1 MVNQLNLVVGSYK
14 MKVEDFVWVFEA
26 FLEAMDGLH
35 PTNIITDQDGAM
47 RSTILATFPNSCH
60 RNCRWHI
67 MQNFQPVLGNDMAK
81 NEDLR
86 REFNEIIDHIMTKD
100 EFERRWAEM
109 IIKYNVGDNTH
120 LKDVY
125 DLRSSFVPA
134 YFRDRFFPFL
144 QTTARS
150 EGFNA
155 VLKRYVR
162 PHNSLVHFFRQ
173 YMKLQEK
180 IEVAEDGNEFEME
193 EKTLRMW
200 GEWPLE
206 KQAIQ
211 VYTRPIYL
219 RFRAEIRKVTSYN
232 ANLVEGH
239 LFDVVPI
246 TGSVYGY
253 GKRSYRVEANMQES
267 TYTCECSKI
276 KRDGLLCCHA
286 LRVMAQVGAVGY
298 IPPHY
303 ILPRWQMPPD
313 DIVTQKVD
321 LPDVPSDRKLSI
333 KERKLIRYGT
343 LCNDFTG
350 IAKVAS
356 ESDKSKAIADKYMLA
371 LSNEL
376 KSMKLSEAAKRKAKQ
391 KKGGHV
397 EDTSKGEFV
406 GGNANQKRK
415 NTEQTS
421 NWDFVGD
428 DGQGSASQQHNIR
441 DPTVTRTKGR
451 PGEKRKKSGL
461 HIKSTKPM
469 KCSGCGSENHT
480 LASCPSKLSTAPE
493 PTEINFFRN
502 MV

>member
-1 MVNQLNLVVGSYK
+1 
-14 MKVEDFVWVFEA
+14 
-26 FLEAMDGLH
+26 
-35 PTNIITDQDGAM
+35 
-47 RSTILATFPNSCH
+47 
-60 RNCRWHI
+60 
-67 MQNFQPVLGNDMAK
+67 
-81 NEDLR
+81 
-86 REFNEIIDHIMTKD
+86 
-100 EFERRWAEM
+100 
-109 IIKYNVGDNTH
+109 
-120 LKDVY
+120 
-125 DLRSSFVPA
+125 
-134 YFRDRFFPFL
+134 
-144 QTTARS
+144 
-150 EGFNA
+150 
-155 VLKRYVR
+155 
-162 PHNSLVHFFRQ
+162 
-173 YMKLQEK
+173 
-180 IEVAEDGNEFEME
+180 
-193 EKTLRMW
+193 
-200 GEWPLE
+200 
-206 KQAIQ
+206 
-211 VYTRPIYL
+211 
-219 RFRAEIRKVTSYN
+219 
-232 ANLVEGH
+232 
-239 LFDVVPI
+239 
-246 TGSVYGY
+246 
-253 GKRSYRVEANMQES
+253 
-267 TYTCECSKI
+267 
-276 KRDGLLCCHA
+276 
-286 LRVMAQVGAVGY
+286 MAQVGVVGY

-303 ILPRWQMPPD
+303 ILPRWQMPPE

-343 LCNDFTG
+343 LCNDFTD

-461 HIKSTKPM
+461 HIKSTKPV